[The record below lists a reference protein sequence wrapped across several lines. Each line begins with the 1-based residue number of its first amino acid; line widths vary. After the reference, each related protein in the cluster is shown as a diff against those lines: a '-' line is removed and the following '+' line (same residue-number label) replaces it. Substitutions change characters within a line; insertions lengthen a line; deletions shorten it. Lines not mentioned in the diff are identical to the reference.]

1 MERRGF
7 LGLAAAV
14 ATAGLW
20 LPELAEPNDAASA
33 ATSSKPKY
41 PSGALFGLP
50 GKTRRVAWTVDDG
63 ASQQALHNYIDFAH
77 DTGARLTFFVT
88 SAYGSW
94 RALRRELLP
103 LVETGQVQLANH
115 TKTHT
120 ALTKLSGS
128 QIRRELRECEKLI
141 RGDFGVEAA
150 PLFRPPYG
158 YYDKR
163 VLHEAALVGYYTC
176 VMWYGSLGD
185 AGNTTAK
192 RRLQLARQWMTAG
205 HLVIAHANQP
215 TSPADLLQI
224 KRMLDDRH
232 LQTGFPKNLL
242 SLLLTIELPIYL
254 TMLRVLRVRYLR
266 LLYRKLIERLL
277 PIPQKRCR
285 CY

>member
-1 MERRGF
+1 MKHSGFTIKPNFVPYKYDCVVERRSF
-7 LGLAAAV
+7 LGLAAAA

-20 LPELAEPNDAASA
+20 LPELVEPNESASAASA
-33 ATSSKPKY
+33 SKPKY
-41 PSGALFGLP
+41 PSGPLFTLP

-63 ASQQALHNYIDFAH
+63 ANLKALHNYVELAQ

-94 RALRRELLP
+94 HALRRELLP

-120 ALTKLSGS
+120 ALTTLSGS

-150 PLFRPPYG
+150 PAFRPPYG

-163 VLHEAALVGYYTC
+163 VLHEAALGGYDTC

-185 AGNTTAK
+185 AGKTTAK
-192 RRLQLARQWMTAG
+192 NRLKLARKWMTSG
-205 HLVIAHANQP
+205 HVVIAHANQP
-215 TSPADLLQI
+215 TTPEDLRYI
-224 KRMLDDRH
+224 KKLLDDR
-232 LQTGFPKNLL
+232 NLKTVTL
-242 SLLLTIELPIYL
+242 DDVW
-254 TMLRVLRVRYLR
+254 RR
-266 LLYRKLIERLL
+266 
-277 PIPQKRCR
+277 
-285 CY
+285 